1 MSGAS
6 RDVLN
11 SPSES
16 VESPSEVVRGSST
29 ASSPFAAPEKHH
41 QPFRNPSGSLQSL
54 RGFIQSICENQGTY
68 HGTAVLPSPVFP
80 IPGTRQVELQ
90 SAKTIGEK
98 RSIQTSPSSVL
109 SRVLNCLSAF
119 LPYTLPP
126 LFRPLLFP
134 PRFGNIIVQVLF
146 RYLTGLLGCSSP
158 RLVLPD
164 LSIVKTAVLS
174 SAVGDDLVL
183 PSHLLAMQTSDASTI
198 PNSSRLIPQVSKLS
212 AINADH
218 TGFSHSAYNSNNFSG
233 QGFGDRVTRRANI
246 PSINTGSN
254 GHNANDLSASGA
266 PFDMNFTP
274 LLPSQLLLGSPF
286 QPGTPSAFAS
296 PQFTNFGGF
305 SQGNPSAPGQNHQN
319 QLGSPTQAQQG
330 ALSPGL
336 YSSLMSTEGFGGSQ
350 LLGGPH
356 SPIGGFPGMG
366 NAAFGGPAASVG
378 IAPGIMSGTSRTVYL
393 GNIPPETSAEE
404 ILNHVRSGQIESV
417 RLLPDKNCAF
427 ISFLDGSSATHFHS
441 DAILKKLAIKGNDIK
456 IGWGKPSQVPT
467 SVALAVQQ
475 SGASRNVY
483 LGNLPEDITEEELRE
498 DLGKFGPIDTVKI
511 VKEKAIGFI
520 HFLSISNAIKAVS
533 QLPQEPK
540 WQAPKR
546 VFYGK
551 DRCAYVS
558 KTQQQNA
565 AQYLGIA
572 PGYAHILN
580 SADRDLISNALAQ
593 QSVAAAAVATT
604 AGGVNNLGNRTI
616 YLGNIHPETT
626 VEEIC
631 NVVRGGLL
639 HHIRYIPDKHICF
652 VTFIDP
658 TSAASFY
665 ALSNLQGL
673 MIHNRRLKIG
683 WGKHSGA
690 LPPAIA
696 LAVSGGASRNVYIGN
711 LDETWT
717 EERLRQDF
725 SEYGEIELV
734 NTLREKSCAFVNFT
748 NIANAIKA
756 IEGMRSREEYKRF
769 KINFG
774 KDRCGNPPRQVNSNQ
789 QNRNGSGLEGP
800 QSPSP
805 ALNGFQQNLS
815 QSGSQSSPTRPALSP
830 APGSTG
836 SHSQNGQSRHPL
848 QTVSTPSSILN
859 AGNSNPLTMYLNQ
872 VSAQQ
877 AQEQENRLSDPIT
890 LATLQQ
896 QQQQALAN
904 QQAALYNGAGTN
916 DLTNGG
922 LDSPLHQHKP
932 SNSGFLNVSGGP
944 SSGGHH
950 TSTGS
955 SLSVPRAQHS
965 RAVSLPSFS
974 PDAFGPSV
982 GQTTQGR
989 SGVAHQPQGSFS
1001 SFSSALGGLNHNG
1014 FGLAIQNESSL
1025 PGWAEEEIGA
1035 K

>member
-1 MSGAS
+1 
-6 RDVLN
+6 
-11 SPSES
+11 
-16 VESPSEVVRGSST
+16 
-29 ASSPFAAPEKHH
+29 
-41 QPFRNPSGSLQSL
+41 
-54 RGFIQSICENQGTY
+54 
-68 HGTAVLPSPVFP
+68 
-80 IPGTRQVELQ
+80 
-90 SAKTIGEK
+90 
-98 RSIQTSPSSVL
+98 
-109 SRVLNCLSAF
+109 
-119 LPYTLPP
+119 
-126 LFRPLLFP
+126 
-134 PRFGNIIVQVLF
+134 
-146 RYLTGLLGCSSP
+146 
-158 RLVLPD
+158 
-164 LSIVKTAVLS
+164 
-174 SAVGDDLVL
+174 
-183 PSHLLAMQTSDASTI
+183 MQTSDASSI
-198 PNSSRLIPQVSKLS
+198 PNNSRLIPPSKYNL
-212 AINADH
+212 NGD
-218 TGFSHSAYNSNNFSG
+218 TGFSHGAYHSNQNP
-233 QGFGDRVTRRANI
+233 QGFSNRSRRANI
-246 PSINTGSN
+246 PAINTAAAGQPADMN
-254 GHNANDLSASGA
+254 SG
-266 PFDMNFTP
+266 FDMNFTP
-274 LLPSQLLLGSPF
+274 LLPSQLLVGSPF

-296 PQFTNFGGF
+296 PQFANFGGF
-305 SQGNPSAPGQNHQN
+305 PQANANGHGQNSH
-319 QLGSPTQAQQG
+319 LGSPTQGMQG
-330 ALSPGL
+330 MQGMQNHGLYGGMISDGLGAPQLLSPQSPINGL
-336 YSSLMSTEGFGGSQ
+336 GGLGSAA
-350 LLGGPH
+350 LGGPA
-356 SPIGGFPGMG
+356 SSVSPGM
-366 NAAFGGPAASVG
+366 
-378 IAPGIMSGTSRTVYL
+378 ISGTSRTVYL
-393 GNIPPETSAEE
+393 GNIPAETSAEE

-427 ISFLDGSSATHFHS
+427 ISFLDSSSATHFHS

-456 IGWGKPSQVPT
+456 VGWGKPSQVPT

-483 LGNLPEDITEEELRE
+483 LGNLQEETVEDDLRE
-498 DLGKFGPIDTVKI
+498 ELGKFGPIDTVKI
-511 VKEKAIGFI
+511 VKEKAIGFV
-520 HFLSISNAIKAVS
+520 HFLSISHAMKAVA
-533 QLPQEPK
+533 QLPQEPQ

-565 AQYLGIA
+565 AQFLGIA
-572 PGYAHILN
+572 PGYAHVLN

-604 AGGVNNLGNRTI
+604 AGGVSNLGNRTI

-626 VEEIC
+626 IEEIC

-683 WGKHSGA
+683 WGKHSGP

-711 LDETWT
+711 LDETWP

-725 SEYGEIELV
+725 MEYGEIELV

-756 IEGMRSREEYKRF
+756 IEGMRNREEYRRF

-774 KDRCGNPPRQVNSNQ
+774 KDRCGNPPRQAGNQGQNS
-789 QNRNGSGLEGP
+789 QNRTASGLEGP
-800 QSPSP
+800 QSPP

-836 SHSQNGQSRHPL
+836 SQNGQQRHPL
-848 QTVSTPSSILN
+848 QNVSSPSGVLN
-859 AGNSNPLTMYLNQ
+859 VGSNNPLTMYLSQ
-872 VSAQQ
+872 MSAQH
-877 AQEQENRLSDPIT
+877 AQEQEGRMNDPM
-890 LATLQQ
+890 
-896 QQQQALAN
+896 ALAGLQGQSQGP
-904 QQAALYNGAGTN
+904 QQSLYNGTSNG
-916 DLTNGG
+916 DLSNGNI
-922 LDSPLHQHKP
+922 DAPLHQHQQHQHQHK
-932 SNSGFLNVSGGP
+932 SSANGYLSVGNG
-944 SSGGHH
+944 SSGPGHH
-950 TSTGS
+950 ATASTS

-974 PDAFGPSV
+974 QEPFGPVS
-982 GQTTQGR
+982 GQPGHIRTGTT
-989 SGVAHQPQGSFS
+989 HHPQGSFS
-1001 SFSSALGGLNHNG
+1001 SFSSGLGGLNHTG
-1014 FGLAIQNESSL
+1014 FGLAIQNENSL

>member
-1 MSGAS
+1 M
-6 RDVLN
+6 
-11 SPSES
+11 
-16 VESPSEVVRGSST
+16 
-29 ASSPFAAPEKHH
+29 
-41 QPFRNPSGSLQSL
+41 
-54 RGFIQSICENQGTY
+54 
-68 HGTAVLPSPVFP
+68 
-80 IPGTRQVELQ
+80 
-90 SAKTIGEK
+90 
-98 RSIQTSPSSVL
+98 
-109 SRVLNCLSAF
+109 
-119 LPYTLPP
+119 
-126 LFRPLLFP
+126 
-134 PRFGNIIVQVLF
+134 
-146 RYLTGLLGCSSP
+146 
-158 RLVLPD
+158 
-164 LSIVKTAVLS
+164 
-174 SAVGDDLVL
+174 
-183 PSHLLAMQTSDASTI
+183 LAMQTADSK
-198 PNSSRLIPQVSKLS
+198 NSRLPSMSKFSGFS
-212 AINADH
+212 ADQ
-218 TGFSHSAYNSNNFSG
+218 TGFSHGAFTSNNPSI
-233 QGFGDRVTRRANI
+233 QSFGNRDSRRANI
-246 PSINTGSN
+246 PSINTGSGLHN
-254 GHNANDLSASGA
+254 GNDLGA
-266 PFDMNFTP
+266 PGSGFDMNVTP

-296 PQFTNFGGF
+296 PQFANFGGF
-305 SQGNPSAPGQNHQN
+305 SQANSAHNQNAQNPLS
-319 QLGSPTQAQQG
+319 SPTQAQQN
-330 ALSPGL
+330 ALSPQLYPGL
-336 YSSLMSTEGFGGSQ
+336 VSADGYAGSQ
-350 LLGGPH
+350 LLGGPQ
-356 SPIGGFPGMG
+356 SPIGGFPGLT
-366 NAAFGGPAASVG
+366 NAGFGASNASVHLG
-378 IAPGIMSGTSRTVYL
+378 PQMLSGTSRTVYL
-393 GNIPPETSAEE
+393 GNIPAETSAEE

-427 ISFLDGSSATHFHS
+427 ISFLDSSSATHFHS

-467 SVALAVQQ
+467 SVAVAVQQ

-483 LGNLPEDITEEELRE
+483 LGSLPEDITEEELRE
-498 DLGKFGPIDTVKI
+498 ELGKFGPIDTVKL
-511 VKEKAIGFI
+511 VKEKAIGFV
-520 HFLSISNAIKAVS
+520 HFLSISNAIKAVA
-533 QLPQEPK
+533 QLPQEAK
-540 WQAPKR
+540 WQAPRR

-572 PGYAHILN
+572 PGYAHVLN

-626 VEEIC
+626 IEEIC

-774 KDRCGNPPRQVNSNQ
+774 KDRCGNAPRQVNNNNQ
-789 QNRNGSGLEGP
+789 QNRNGLEE

-805 ALNGFQQNLS
+805 LNGFKQSNS
-815 QSGSQSSPTRPALSP
+815 QSGSQPSPTRPALSP

-836 SHSQNGQSRHPL
+836 SQGGQQSRPPL
-848 QTVSTPSSILN
+848 QNLSSPSSILN
-859 AGNSNPLTMYLNQ
+859 TGNNNPLTMYLNH
-872 VSAQQ
+872 VSQQ
-877 AQEQENRLSDPIT
+877 GQEQENRLTDPIT

-904 QQAALYNGAGTN
+904 QQAALYNGAASN
-916 DLTNGG
+916 EIPNGG
-922 LDSPLHQHKP
+922 MESSLHQRKP
-932 SNSGFLNVSGGP
+932 SNGFLNVANGHAGATH
-944 SSGGHH
+944 SSAN
-950 TSTGS
+950 
-955 SLSVPRAQHS
+955 SLSVPRIQHS

-974 PDAFGPSV
+974 QEPFGPSV
-982 GQTTQGR
+982 SQSSHGR
-989 SGVAHQPQGSFS
+989 SGLSHQPQGSFS
-1001 SFSSALGGLNHNG
+1001 SFGSALGGLNHNG